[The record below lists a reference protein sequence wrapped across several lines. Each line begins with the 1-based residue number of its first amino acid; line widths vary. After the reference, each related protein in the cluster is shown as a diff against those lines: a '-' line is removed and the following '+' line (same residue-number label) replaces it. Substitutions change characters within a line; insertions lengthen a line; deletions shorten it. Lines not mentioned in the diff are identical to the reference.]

1 MYDYAFQFFIVVIIY
16 VFVFQSESCS
26 LNNPT
31 NITAEEYFNPEVDLQ
46 GRDIG
51 RPKEV
56 TKKVQSF
63 KVSSVDWCFIHS
75 NETWDLKLKSPAI
88 ALCRQWDIFF
98 LENSQ

>member
-1 MYDYAFQFFIVVIIY
+1 MYNHAFQFLADIMAF
-16 VFVFQSESCS
+16 FCLFQNESCS

-56 TKKVQSF
+56 AKKVQSF
-63 KVSSVDWCFIHS
+63 KVIVNSCFLGS
-75 NETWDLKLKSPAI
+75 
-88 ALCRQWDIFF
+88 R
-98 LENSQ
+98 